1 MITEVSNDR
10 SDDNHLHGGPH
21 HARQRPRFRHDP
33 GALRGTGS
41 FADPTALLD
50 LVARGASWSQVETE
64 IGQLIGPSGFVA
76 LSRLDQGALLS
87 LHGKPVEATQY
98 LVGNPLIARQIIDL
112 NATAALHAPF
122 PVAIYRDDQGV
133 HVAYAQPSS
142 SFGSLGSAD
151 IDLIAKELDARIL
164 STVEQVCRT

>member
-1 MITEVSNDR
+1 MT
-10 SDDNHLHGGPH
+10 
-21 HARQRPRFRHDP
+21 
-33 GALRGTGS
+33 
-41 FADPTALLD
+41 DPTTTTYAAARITIDSDHDFGTTRALFDERVPFVDPTSLLE

-87 LHGKPVEATQY
+87 LHGRPVDTTQY

-112 NATAALHAPF
+112 NRTAALYAPF
-122 PVAIYRDDQGV
+122 PLAIYGDDQGV
-133 HVAYAQPSS
+133 HVAYTPPSS

-164 STVEQVCRT
+164 GTVEQVCRA

>member
-1 MITEVSNDR
+1 MTDPTTTTYAAARITID
-10 SDDNHLHGGPH
+10 SDHDFGTTR
-21 HARQRPRFRHDP
+21 ARFDERVPFV
-33 GALRGTGS
+33 
-41 FADPTALLD
+41 DPTALLD

-87 LHGKPVEATQY
+87 LHGKPIDATQY

-122 PVAIYRDDQGV
+122 PVAIYRNDQGV

-142 SFGSLGSAD
+142 AFGSLGSAD